1 MNKGLTQ
8 SDVVGIS
15 LLDEINVKQAAR
27 WPEVLIVKPYKI
39 SERRELPECKGTR
52 DSAGKPSNGC
62 LAVVRAELQGFL
74 EVRCRGP
81 RSGQW
86 IALVLTRAAGVLKRI
101 AGEGVAVL
109 VVPQDRALARLKGP
123 AGS

>member
-52 DSAGKPSNGC
+52 DSSPLCSKP
-62 LAVVRAELQGFL
+62 E
-74 EVRCRGP
+74 
-81 RSGQW
+81 
-86 IALVLTRAAGVLKRI
+86 
-101 AGEGVAVL
+101 
-109 VVPQDRALARLKGP
+109 DRNARR
-123 AGS
+123 